1 MINAY
6 LLGLTEVN
14 FLPSRYVQDQMFYDK
29 FLCENQTTKHI
40 FKKLEICTCAL
51 IKTHFNFVKGKY

>member
-6 LLGLTEVN
+6 LLGLMKMN

-29 FLCENQTTKHI
+29 FMRKNQTIRHI
-40 FKKLEICTCAL
+40 LKKRNMYMWT
-51 IKTHFNFVKGKY
+51 